1 MQEAGATSTGNEETP
16 LSRLEA
22 MWGAEGLE
30 RAQNSTVMVLGVGGV
45 GSNCIEALARGGVGT
60 LIIVDGDAVAA
71 SNINRQA
78 IAFTDT
84 VGRRKVDVMREMIH
98 RINPD
103 ARVIARDAFVRADD
117 VEALI
122 EDCRA
127 EADGRI
133 DYLIDAIDTVST
145 KLSVAEFAERTGMPL
160 VSSMG
165 GAMKLAPERLRIA
178 DIHDTRNDALS
189 RVMRKECRKR
199 GISHLDVL
207 YSDEEPFARPLF
219 AAADGAGARPPLGTA
234 SYFPPIMGQMLAG
247 FVIRKLVAHRA

>member
-1 MQEAGATSTGNEETP
+1 MAERETTATEPPETA
-16 LSRLEA
+16 LSRLEV

-30 RAQNSTVMVLGVGGV
+30 RIQRSTVMVLGVGGV

-98 RINPD
+98 RINPGT
-103 ARVIARDAFVRADD
+103 RVLARDAFVRAEDI
-117 VEALI
+117 EALI
-122 EDCRA
+122 EGCRV
-127 EADGRI
+127 EAGGRI
-133 DYLIDAIDTVST
+133 DYLVDAIDTVST
-145 KLSVAEFAERTGMPL
+145 KLAVADLAERTGIPL

-178 DIHDTRNDALS
+178 DIYETSGDALS

-199 GISHLDVL
+199 GIGRLDVL
-207 YSDEEPFARPLF
+207 YSDEEPVARPDSP
-219 AAADGAGARPPLGTA
+219 APREGSRPPLGTA

-247 FVIRKLVAHRA
+247 FVIRKLVRRGI

>member
-1 MQEAGATSTGNEETP
+1 MAERETTAAEP
-16 LSRLEA
+16 PETALSRLEV
-22 MWGAEGLE
+22 MWGAEGLA
-30 RAQNSTVMVLGVGGV
+30 RIQRSTVMVLGVGGV

-60 LIIVDGDAVAA
+60 LVIVDGDAVAA

-84 VGRRKVDVMREMIH
+84 VGRRKVDVMREMIGH
-98 RINPD
+98 INPG
-103 ARVIARDAFVRADD
+103 ARVVARDAFVRAED

-127 EADGRI
+127 EAGGRI
-133 DYLIDAIDTVST
+133 DYLVDAIDTVST
-145 KLSVAEFAERTGMPL
+145 KLAVAGLAERAGIPL

-165 GAMKLAPERLRIA
+165 GAMKVAPERLRIA
-178 DIHDTRNDALS
+178 DIYETSGDALS

-199 GISHLDVL
+199 GIGHLDVL
-207 YSDEEPFARPLF
+207 YSDEEPVARP
-219 AAADGAGARPPLGTA
+219 ASPAPREGSRPPLGTA

-247 FVIRKLVAHRA
+247 FVIRKLVGRGI

>member
-1 MQEAGATSTGNEETP
+1 MAERETTATEPHETA
-16 LSRLEA
+16 LSRLKV

-30 RAQNSTVMVLGVGGV
+30 RIQRSTVMVLGVGGV

-78 IAFTDT
+78 IAFMDT
-84 VGRRKVDVMREMIH
+84 VGRRKVDVMREMIG
-98 RINPD
+98 RINPGT
-103 ARVIARDAFVRADD
+103 RVLARDAFVRAED

-122 EDCRA
+122 EGCRA
-127 EADGRI
+127 EAGGRI
-133 DYLIDAIDTVST
+133 DYLVDAIDTVST
-145 KLSVAEFAERTGMPL
+145 KLAVADLAERTGIPL

-178 DIHDTRNDALS
+178 DIYETSGDALS

-199 GISHLDVL
+199 GIGRLDVL
-207 YSDEEPFARPLF
+207 YSDEEPVARPDSP
-219 AAADGAGARPPLGTA
+219 APREGSRPPLGTA

-247 FVIRKLVAHRA
+247 FVIRKLVRRGI

>member
-1 MQEAGATSTGNEETP
+1 MAERETTATEPPETA
-16 LSRLEA
+16 LSRLEV

-30 RAQNSTVMVLGVGGV
+30 RIQRSTVMVLGVGGV

-78 IAFTDT
+78 IAFMDT
-84 VGRRKVDVMREMIH
+84 VGRRKVDVMREMIG
-98 RINPD
+98 RINPGT
-103 ARVIARDAFVRADD
+103 RVLARDAFVRAED

-122 EDCRA
+122 EGCRA
-127 EADGRI
+127 EAGGRI
-133 DYLIDAIDTVST
+133 DYLVDAIDTIST
-145 KLSVAEFAERTGMPL
+145 KLAVADLAERTGIPL

-178 DIHDTRNDALS
+178 DIYETSGDALS

-199 GISHLDVL
+199 GIGRLDVL
-207 YSDEEPFARPLF
+207 YSDEEPVARPDSP
-219 AAADGAGARPPLGTA
+219 APREGSRPPLGTA

-247 FVIRKLVAHRA
+247 FVIRKLVRRGI

>member
-1 MQEAGATSTGNEETP
+1 MAERETTATEPPETA
-16 LSRLEA
+16 LSRLEV

-30 RAQNSTVMVLGVGGV
+30 RIQRSTVMVLGVGGV

-84 VGRRKVDVMREMIH
+84 VGRRKVDVMREMIG
-98 RINPD
+98 RINPGT
-103 ARVIARDAFVRADD
+103 RVLARDAFVRAEDI
-117 VEALI
+117 EALI
-122 EDCRA
+122 EGCRA
-127 EADGRI
+127 EAGGRI
-133 DYLIDAIDTVST
+133 DYLVDAIDTVST
-145 KLSVAEFAERTGMPL
+145 KLAVADLAERTGIPL

-178 DIHDTRNDALS
+178 DIYETSGDALS

-199 GISHLDVL
+199 GIGRLDVL
-207 YSDEEPFARPLF
+207 YSDEEPVARPDSP
-219 AAADGAGARPPLGTA
+219 ATREGSRPPLGTA

-247 FVIRKLVAHRA
+247 FVIRKLVRRGI